1 MINILLDWFNINE
14 EPFFSEVK
22 RYIKADDKVC
32 IVAFSFDDSAA
43 ACAEDWER
51 LYRKGSGYYYDRAV
65 CPLLAPGIKE
75 ENICFVNYFT
85 DSKESAKKKISGADI
100 LVFPGGNTRRM
111 MERIID
117 FDLSATIKKHA
128 GVIMGY
134 SAGAVIQLAE
144 YHSPVYYREYPD
156 FKYCKCLGLLDGFY
170 LEVHYEGRDEQKES
184 IKRVLAEKRK
194 RIYAFEKGR
203 AALIFDNG
211 KIRTI
216 GEVLTFEPGE

>member
-1 MINILLDWFNINE
+1 MINIFLDICNIDE
-14 EPFFSEVK
+14 EPFFSETG
-22 RYIKADDKVC
+22 RYFKADDKVC
-32 IVAFSFDDSAA
+32 IVAFSFKDDAA
-43 ACAEDWER
+43 SCAEDWER
-51 LYRKGSGYYYDRAV
+51 LYSKNGGYYYDRV
-65 CPLLAPGIKE
+65 VRPLLAHGIDE
-75 ENICFVNYFT
+75 ENIYFVNYFT
-85 DSKESAKKKISGADI
+85 DSKEKARKKIADANL
-100 LVFPGGNTRRM
+100 LVFPGGNTRRL
-111 MERIID
+111 MERIIE
-117 FDLSATIKKHA
+117 FDLFPAIKDHG
-128 GVIMGY
+128 GVVMGY